1 VQVDPN
7 QVFILLSCDKE
18 GIVNFS
24 IKIGDKALEDEQA
37 ERDMQNL
44 FCVATGMVV
53 YAKDNPVEAFTNGY
67 KTYKAIR
74 EIEDADTGPNGQ

>member
-1 VQVDPN
+1 MQVAPN
-7 QVFILLSCDKE
+7 QVCILLSCDKE

-24 IKIGDKALEDEQA
+24 IRIGDTPLEDAQE

-53 YAKDNPVEAFTNGY
+53 YAKDNPVESFTNGY
-67 KTYKAIR
+67 KAYKAIR
-74 EIEDADTGPNGQ
+74 EIDDANERPDS